1 MAVIDRVDRTFLFA
15 NIGLLVCIAFLPFPT
30 NLAAERFRD
39 GGLRAAVLTHGPTQ
53 VAATIFMTFLWFH
66 GANGRRLIADTADQ
80 RVISRHSR
88 DVIAG
93 TPMVGA
99 ATLIA
104 LWSPYTTLALIATL
118 ALFYVSGVGSSS
130 VAESGVAGKPKATQR
145 AAATLCLRGTGAGS
159 RGCANRSLR
168 TPSRHQ
174 KTEPGARAASRL
186 RSSAEARGSQ
196 AGPLV
201 RPERLRKSPR
211 ASLIGSG

>member
-30 NLAAERFRD
+30 NLVAEHFRD
-39 GGLRAAVLTHGPTQ
+39 GGLRAAVLTYGLTQ

-66 GANGRRLIADTADQ
+66 AANGRRLIADTADQ

-104 LWSPYTTLALIATL
+104 LWSPYTTLA
-118 ALFYVSGVGSSS
+118 
-130 VAESGVAGKPKATQR
+130 
-145 AAATLCLRGTGAGS
+145 
-159 RGCANRSLR
+159 SLR
-168 TPSRHQ
+168 P
-174 KTEPGARAASRL
+174 
-186 RSSAEARGSQ
+186 
-196 AGPLV
+196 
-201 RPERLRKSPR
+201 
-211 ASLIGSG
+211 